1 MMDCHHQAVNAISTT
16 VRSFYNRREPFR
28 IFHGSTNSTRPS
40 NSDRKVDIS
49 ALRNILKVDTIT
61 QSALVEPN
69 VPMDRLIEA
78 TLAHGL
84 MPPVVMEFPG
94 ITAGGGFSGSA
105 GESSSFKYGYFDQT
119 VNWVE
124 IVLGSGEIVRASKV
138 FFFSFFDTT
147 SPVNTLALDL
157 EPSLIPVC

>member
-1 MMDCHHQAVNAISTT
+1 MAGHDAAVKAISTA
-16 VRSFYNRREPFR
+16 VRGLYNRRETFR

-40 NSDRKVDIS
+40 HSDRKIDIS
-49 ALRNILKVDTIT
+49 ALRNILKVDTIKRC
-61 QSALVEPN
+61 ALVEPN

-124 IVLGSGEIVRASKV
+124 IVLANGEIVRASKV
-138 FFFSFFDTT
+138 FIRLCSLVST
-147 SPVNTLALDL
+147 
-157 EPSLIPVC
+157 PSL